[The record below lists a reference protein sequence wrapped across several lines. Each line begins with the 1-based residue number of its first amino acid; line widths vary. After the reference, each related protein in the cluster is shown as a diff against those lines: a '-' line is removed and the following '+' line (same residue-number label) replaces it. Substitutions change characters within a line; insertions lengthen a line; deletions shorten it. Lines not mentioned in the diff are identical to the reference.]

1 MTVNVKDAAIKF
13 YNARTGK
20 SITTM
25 HGAATAYYNSL
36 TGLAKPNFVEAEAEY
51 YDAVNRGVVQAPV
64 TPGGTKTVV
73 TSGQQLSGVT
83 PTGTYVSKVTFTV
96 VGGAITAIVLS

>member
-1 MTVNVKDAAIKF
+1 MTINVKDAAIKF
-13 YNARTGK
+13 FNARTGK
-20 SITTM
+20 SARTLPE
-25 HGAATAYYNSL
+25 AATAYYNSL
-36 TGLAKPNFVEAEAEY
+36 TGINNTSFIEAEADY

-73 TSGQQLSGVT
+73 TSGQQLSGVA
-83 PTGTYVSKVTFTV
+83 PSGTYVSKVTFTV

>member
-25 HGAATAYYNSL
+25 PNAATAYYNSL
-36 TGLAKPNFVEAEAEY
+36 TGLTKSNFVEAEAEY

-73 TSGQQLSGVT
+73 TSGQELTRVTPSGV
-83 PTGTYVSKVTFTV
+83 YISKVTFTV
-96 VGGAITAIVLS
+96 VGGVITAIVLS

>member
-20 SITTM
+20 RITTM
-25 HGAATAYYNSL
+25 PDAATAYYNSL
-36 TGLAKPNFVEAEAEY
+36 TGLAKTNFVEAEAEY

-96 VGGAITAIVLS
+96 AGGVITAITLS

>member
-1 MTVNVKDAAIKF
+1 MTINVKDAAIKF

-20 SITTM
+20 KITTRP
-25 HGAATAYYNSL
+25 GAATTYYNSL
-36 TGLAKPNFVEAEAEY
+36 TGLAKTNFVEAEAEY
-51 YDAVNRGVVQAPV
+51 YDAVNRGVIQAPV

-73 TSGQQLSGVT
+73 TSGQQLSGVA

-96 VGGAITAIVLS
+96 AGGVITAITLS

>member
-20 SITTM
+20 NITTM
-25 HGAATAYYNSL
+25 PDAATAYYNSL
-36 TGLAKPNFVEAEAEY
+36 TGLSKSNFAEAESEY

-73 TSGQQLSGVT
+73 TSGQQLSGVA

-96 VGGAITAIVLS
+96 AGGVITAITLS

>member
-20 SITTM
+20 NITTM
-25 HGAATAYYNSL
+25 PGAATAYYNSL

-51 YDAVNRGVVQAPV
+51 YDAVNRGVVKAPV

-73 TSGQQLSGVT
+73 ISGQGLTGVT
-83 PTGTYVSKVTFTV
+83 PSGVYVSKVTFTV

>member
-1 MTVNVKDAAIKF
+1 MTVNVKDVAIKF
-13 YNARTGK
+13 FNARTGK
-20 SITTM
+20 SARTLPE
-25 HGAATAYYNSL
+25 AATAYYNSL
-36 TGLAKPNFVEAEAEY
+36 TGINNTSFIEAEADY

-83 PTGTYVSKVTFTV
+83 PSGTYVSKVTFTV

>member
-20 SITTM
+20 KLTTLP
-25 HGAATAYYNSL
+25 GAASAYYNSL
-36 TGLAKPNFVEAEAEY
+36 TGLAKTNFVEAEAEY

-73 TSGQQLSGVT
+73 TSGQQSSVA

-96 VGGAITAIVLS
+96 AGGVITAITLS